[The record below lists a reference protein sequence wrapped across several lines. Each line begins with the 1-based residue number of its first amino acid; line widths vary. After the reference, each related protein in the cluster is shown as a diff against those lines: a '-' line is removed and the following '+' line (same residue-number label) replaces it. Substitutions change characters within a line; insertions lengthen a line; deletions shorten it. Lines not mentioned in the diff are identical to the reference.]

1 MKGISMMKLIL
12 DLLYPARS
20 KCNIC
25 GRTGAGA
32 ACSICLASLDYL
44 QGATCLHCGKQL
56 SEQYGDSICP
66 DCKVGDFYFERA
78 YSCFEY
84 SGMGKELI
92 YKFKYEGKTQ
102 LSGVIAGLMEERL
115 RNERL
120 STDIIVPVP
129 IHENKLKLRGF
140 NQSYLVAR
148 ELGKRLGKPVIDC
161 LERIK
166 ETKEQYN
173 LDRVERHLNIVNA
186 FSIKL
191 MYNIDKYKSILL
203 VDDIYTTGSTVNE
216 CSKVLKRLGAKTI
229 YVITAATG
237 SNT

>member
-1 MKGISMMKLIL
+1 MIKFIL
-12 DLLYPARS
+12 DLLYPARP

-25 GRTGAGA
+25 GRVGAGA
-32 ACSICLASLDYL
+32 ACSICMASLDYL
-44 QGATCLHCGKQL
+44 QGVTCLHCGKQL
-56 SEQYGDSICP
+56 SEQYQDSTCP
-66 DCKVGDFYFERA
+66 DCKAGVFYYERA

-84 SGMGKELI
+84 KGMGKELV

-102 LSGVIAGLMEERL
+102 LSKVIAGLMEERL

-120 STDIIVPVP
+120 SIDAIVPVP
-129 IHENKLKLRGF
+129 IHENKLMTRGF
-140 NQSYLVAR
+140 NQSYLIAR
-148 ELGKRLGKPVIDC
+148 ELGERLRKPIIDC
-161 LERIK
+161 MERTK

-173 LDRVERHLNIVNA
+173 LDRAERYLNIVDA
-186 FSIKL
+186 FSVKL

-216 CSKVLKRLGAKTI
+216 CSKVLKHFGAKTI